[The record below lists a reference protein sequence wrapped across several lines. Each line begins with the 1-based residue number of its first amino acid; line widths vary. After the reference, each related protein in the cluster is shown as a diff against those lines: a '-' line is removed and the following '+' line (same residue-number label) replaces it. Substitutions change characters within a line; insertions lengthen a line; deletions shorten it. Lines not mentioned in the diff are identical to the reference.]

1 LEGEEKFGYIET
13 CGGEG
18 NGWGAEGSEN
28 RKKRVLSDS
37 SGFDQLAVEE
47 VDRNAG
53 MGFDDQ
59 GGHRIA
65 LENQK
70 THTAQEI

>member
-1 LEGEEKFGYIET
+1 LEGEEKFVYIET

-18 NGWGAEGSEN
+18 KEWGAEGSEN
-28 RKKRVLSDS
+28 RKERVLSDS
-37 SGFDQLAVEE
+37 SGFDQLPVEE
-47 VDRNAG
+47 VDGNAG

-70 THTAQEI
+70 MHTAQEI